1 MKKTIVLLTIT
12 LITLAAC
19 SKESGGNEPPE
30 VVILQPTVAV
40 LSFPANNEPC
50 LETNSVNDTQ
60 SSITFRWNAGQNVT
74 SYDLKVVNLSNNT
87 NNTYNATSNEKSLT
101 LEHDEPYSWKVIS
114 NGQSGSQPVESDTWK
129 FYLAGPAQ
137 VNFAP
142 FPAELTSPISG
153 STVTPSDG
161 LIQLQWTCTDADN
174 DLSQFEIFLDAT
186 DGSTLINTI
195 DFESTTTS
203 IDVSVENNTI
213 YYWKVVAT
221 DAEGNQSDSGVYSF
235 RTN

>member
-1 MKKTIVLLTIT
+1 MKKAILLLAISIIT
-12 LITLAAC
+12 FTSC
-19 SKESGGNEPPE
+19 SKEGGGNES
-30 VVILQPTVAV
+30 PTAAT
-40 LSFPANNEPC
+40 LTFPANNEPC

-60 SSITFRWNAGQNVT
+60 SSVTFRWNAGQNVS
-74 SYDLKVVNLSNNT
+74 SYDIKVINLSNNSSNLYNSTT
-87 NNTYNATSNEKSLT
+87 NNKSLT

-114 NGQSGSQPVESDTWK
+114 NGESGTQPIESETWK

-137 VNFAP
+137 VNFTP

-161 LIQLQWTCTDADN
+161 LIQIQWTCIDVDN
-174 DLSQFEIFLDAT
+174 DLSQYEVYLDTT

-195 DFESTTTS
+195 DYESNTTS
-203 IDVSVENNTI
+203 IDVNVENNTI

>member
-19 SKESGGNEPPE
+19 SKESGEERTTRGSNLATHSCSL
-30 VVILQPTVAV
+30 IFST
-40 LSFPANNEPC
+40 NNEPC

-60 SSITFRWNAGQNVT
+60 SSITFRWNPGQNVT

-129 FYLAGPAQ
+129 FYLAGPCPGQFCAI
-137 VNFAP
+137 P
-142 FPAELTSPISG
+142 G
-153 STVTPSDG
+153 R
-161 LIQLQWTCTDADN
+161 TD
-174 DLSQFEIFLDAT
+174 
-186 DGSTLINTI
+186 
-195 DFESTTTS
+195 
-203 IDVSVENNTI
+203 
-213 YYWKVVAT
+213 
-221 DAEGNQSDSGVYSF
+221 
-235 RTN
+235 

>member
-1 MKKTIVLLTIT
+1 MKKTILLLAISIIT
-12 LITLAAC
+12 FTSC
-19 SKESGGNEPPE
+19 SKEGGGTETPE
-30 VVILQPTVAV
+30 VVILPPTAAI
-40 LSFPANNEPC
+40 LTFPANNEPC

-60 SSITFRWNAGQNVT
+60 SSVTFRWNAGQNVS
-74 SYDLKVVNLSNNT
+74 SYDIRVINLSNSSSNLYNSTT
-87 NNTYNATSNEKSLT
+87 NDKVLT

-114 NGQSGSQPVESDTWK
+114 NGESGTQPVESDTWK

-161 LIQLQWTCTDADN
+161 VIQIQWTCTDADN
-174 DLSQFEIFLDAT
+174 DIAQFEIYLDAT
-186 DGSTLINTI
+186 DGSTLVNTI
-195 DFESTTTS
+195 DFETITTS
-203 IDVSVENNTI
+203 IDVTVENDTI

-221 DAEGNQSDSGVYSF
+221 DAQGNQSDSGVYSF

>member
-1 MKKTIVLLTIT
+1 MKKAILLLAISIIT
-12 LITLAAC
+12 FTSC
-19 SKESGGNEPPE
+19 SKEGGGNESPE
-30 VVILQPTVAV
+30 VVILPPTAAT
-40 LSFPANNEPC
+40 LTFPANNEPC

-60 SSITFRWNAGQNVT
+60 SSVTFRWNAGQNVS
-74 SYDLKVVNLSNNT
+74 SYDIKVINLSNNSSNLYNSTT
-87 NNTYNATSNEKSLT
+87 NNKSLT

-114 NGQSGSQPVESDTWK
+114 NGESGTQPIESETWK

-137 VNFAP
+137 VNFTP

-161 LIQLQWTCTDADN
+161 LIQIQWTCIDVDN
-174 DLSQFEIFLDAT
+174 DLSQYEVYLDTT

-195 DFESTTTS
+195 DYESNTTS
-203 IDVSVENNTI
+203 IDVNVENNTI